1 MSRRKSRKKSSQEH
15 PQSFWLAV
23 LHDVPARLVDVFW
36 KVVTAVAVA
45 LAIWALS
52 QVSGISKPSR
62 ADGIGI
68 VNKAAAALARLLR
81 LLQGRAAALQFA
93 Y

>member
-1 MSRRKSRKKSSQEH
+1 
-15 PQSFWLAV
+15 
-23 LHDVPARLVDVFW
+23 
-36 KVVTAVAVA
+36 VTAVAVA